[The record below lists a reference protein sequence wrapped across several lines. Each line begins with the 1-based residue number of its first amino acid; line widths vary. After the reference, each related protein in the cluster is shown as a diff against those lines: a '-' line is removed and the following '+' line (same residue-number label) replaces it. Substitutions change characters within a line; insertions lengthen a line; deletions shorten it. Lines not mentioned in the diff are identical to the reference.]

1 MILEQVSTLIEE
13 LNESNSVLEKKRVL
27 ETHPECKEILTYV
40 YSPFTQ
46 FNITSKNLEKRS
58 DLIEDTYIEII
69 PLLDKLNNLEITGHK
84 AISIVNGFVQ
94 RNIEYK
100 DTIYRI
106 IDKNLKTR
114 TDAKIINQ
122 VWPGLVP
129 EFKVALAN
137 KFEDQAHKINFN
149 KETFLASRKMD
160 GIRCLARCENG
171 KINFYSRKGK
181 EFDTLK
187 KVENDILSNLPMGFD
202 FVLDGEL
209 CIVDQEGNEDFTS
222 IVKEIR
228 RKDHTVEN
236 PKYKIFDIL
245 TLEEFDAG
253 ESKEIVS
260 NRINRLDFDACEYC
274 EMIDQIKIESAV
286 QLQEMTDDAVS
297 AGWEGLIIR
306 KDVGYKGKRSNDL
319 LKVKK
324 MHDAEYTIKDVVF
337 GPIRYIKDGKDT
349 SEEMLSSIII
359 EHKGNQVNVGSGFS
373 IADRQYYYLHPEEV
387 IGKEATIKY
396 FEESTDKDGNY
407 SLRFPIVKHIFNGRR
422 DV

>member
-1 MILEQVSTLIEE
+1 MLKDLKNLIDD
-13 LNESNSVLEKKRVL
+13 LNESNSVLEKKEVL
-27 ETHPECKEILTYV
+27 KKYPQCKEILTLV
-40 YSPFTQ
+40 HSSFTQ
-46 FNITSKNLEKRS
+46 FNVTSKNLKKRQ
-58 DLIEDTYIEII
+58 DLIEDTDIDLIS
-69 PLLDKLNNLEITGHK
+69 LLNRLNSLEITGHK
-84 AISIVNGFVQ
+84 AISVVNGFIQ
-94 RNIEYK
+94 KNKEYE

-129 EFKVALAN
+129 QFNVALAN
-137 KFEDQAHKINFN
+137 KYEDQASKIDFN
-149 KETFLASRKMD
+149 VDTFYSSRKLD
-160 GIRCLARCENG
+160 GIRCLTRYEKG
-171 KINFYSRKGK
+171 KVTFFSRAGK
-181 EFDTLK
+181 EFYTLEK
-187 KVENDILSNLPMGFD
+187 IKDDIISNIPLDYD

-209 CIVDQEGNEDFTS
+209 CIVDEDGNEDFTS

-228 RKDHTVEN
+228 RKDHTIEN

-245 TLEEFDAG
+245 TLEEFDSG
-253 ESKEIVS
+253 VSKTS
-260 NRINRLDFDACEYC
+260 FSDRLKRLDINTPYC
-274 EMIDQIKIESAV
+274 ETVEQIKIESTAH
-286 QLQEMTDDAVS
+286 LQKMTDDAVD

-306 KDVGYKGKRSNDL
+306 KDVEYKGKRSNDL

-337 GPIRYIKDGKDT
+337 GPIRYIKNGKDIE
-349 SEEMLSSIII
+349 EEMLSSVII
-359 EHKGNQVNVGSGFS
+359 EHRGNQVNVGSGFS
-373 IADRQYYYLHPEEV
+373 IPDRQYYFSHPEEIV
-387 IGKEATIKY
+387 GKEATIKF